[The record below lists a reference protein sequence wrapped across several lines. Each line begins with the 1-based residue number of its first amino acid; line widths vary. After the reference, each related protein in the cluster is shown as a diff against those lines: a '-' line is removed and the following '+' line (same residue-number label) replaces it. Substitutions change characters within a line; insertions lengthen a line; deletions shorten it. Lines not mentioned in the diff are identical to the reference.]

1 MWFHAT
7 WNDPGLLA
15 IALQIEEM
23 AMTQVPTTDQIRDA
37 IDSGATGEKVGHPD
51 PAAAP
56 LGTDAEAGGNGPTPG
71 ERKLEA
77 GSQVNHPEA
86 VPPDGRVV
94 YFVLIALVAGAI
106 AVIGTMA

>member
-1 MWFHAT
+1 
-7 WNDPGLLA
+7 
-15 IALQIEEM
+15 
-23 AMTQVPTTDQIRDA
+23 MTQAPTTDQIRDA

-56 LGTDAEAGGNGPTPG
+56 LGTDAEAGGNSPTPT

-77 GSQVNHPEA
+77 GSQINHPEA

-94 YFVLIALVAGAI
+94 YFVLLALVAGAI

>member
-1 MWFHAT
+1 
-7 WNDPGLLA
+7 
-15 IALQIEEM
+15 
-23 AMTQVPTTDQIRDA
+23 MTQAPTTDQIRNA

-56 LGTDAEAGGNGPTPG
+56 LGTDAEAGGNSPTLS
-71 ERKLEA
+71 ERTLETR
-77 GSQVNHPEA
+77 SQINHPEA